1 MEIVTQKKI
10 LHSNNSGP
18 CIDHGERH
26 TFQDQ
31 PKIAFNKLPINIRSN
46 ESKIIFN
53 RQARDFYKVKTL
65 ARTLS
70 LYFFSSHMLIR
81 LVSLG
86 GINRYK

>member
-18 CIDHGERH
+18 CIDHGERQ

-53 RQARDFYKVKTL
+53 RPVRDFIRTRLLLGLCLYKTPPYNF
-65 ARTLS
+65 LS
-70 LYFFSSHMLIR
+70 TR
-81 LVSLG
+81 
-86 GINRYK
+86 